1 MIRLTRVIPSG
12 ATDLTLVHLIIR
24 GRLCD
29 GGKCVRSPSPRM
41 PSGLRMTKREHA
53 GYDLD

>member
-12 ATDLTLVHLIIR
+12 ARDLTLVHLIIR

-29 GGKCVRSPSPRM
+29 GGKCVRSPSLRM